1 MNALH
6 RELSRSAAFE
16 SMPEDVVAAL
26 AATMT
31 EQRVA
36 AGERLLCAGARGGRA
51 QGLYLVLDGRFAV
64 RLPRPGGGQ
73 LEVRII
79 EAGEL
84 IGVLG
89 LLKRRARRAADV
101 VALTDAHVA
110 HLPPGSFQA
119 LAEGDDELSVA
130 FLQAIGRQL
139 ARDLRRVDTMLQE
152 SLLEAASEDAG

>member
-1 MNALH
+1 MNRLQKG
-6 RELSRSAAFE
+6 LRSSSAFE
-16 SMPEDVVAAL
+16 AMPEDVVAAL

-36 AGERLLCAGARGGRA
+36 EGERLLCAGARGGRA
-51 QGLYLVLDGRFAV
+51 QGVYLVLDGRFAV

-84 IGVLG
+84 IGVLS
-89 LLKRRARRAADV
+89 LLKRGGRRAADV
-101 VALTDAHVA
+101 VALCDAHVA

-119 LAEGDDELSVA
+119 LVEGDDELSVA
-130 FLQAIGRQL
+130 FLQAVGRQL

-152 SLLEAASEDAG
+152 SLLEAAAEDDG